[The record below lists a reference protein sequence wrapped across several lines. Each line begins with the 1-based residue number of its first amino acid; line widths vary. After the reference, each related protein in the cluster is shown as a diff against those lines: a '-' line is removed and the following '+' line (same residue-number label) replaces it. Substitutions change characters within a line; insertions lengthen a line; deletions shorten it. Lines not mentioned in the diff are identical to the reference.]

1 MAEDT
6 IMGEWN
12 HKFLGTREEGKHET
26 SENVFR
32 GLCAKV
38 VVITFI
44 SLFIYHLFI
53 IYLFIYVFIYL
64 FIYLLI
70 YLFIY

>member
-6 IMGEWN
+6 IVGEWN
-12 HKFLGTREEGKHET
+12 HKFLGTREEEGKHET
-26 SENVFR
+26 SENAFR

-44 SLFIYHLFI
+44 SLLIYHLFI
-53 IYLFIYVFIYL
+53 YLFTSSSNFN
-64 FIYLLI
+64 FDR
-70 YLFIY
+70 